1 MAAPARQSTA
11 PLLKDL
17 MDLPVSVSTSS
28 YVLKLSEAV
37 TEEGARKALDDYVVT
52 GELLR
57 NFRDALNMIS
67 TALETQSSKAAYLHG
82 SFGAGKSHFMAVL
95 HALLSNSEAARAR
108 QEFDPLY
115 QDFDWLRTGGKNFLL
130 VPYHMLNAESLE
142 HRVLGGYV
150 EWVAK
155 VRPGCSTPRVY
166 RTDALFDQLRDMKR
180 DFGDEQFLAQL
191 NAGASGEVDEWGNP
205 AAFWTAER
213 LETALNAAEV
223 HDKNV
228 RLDVQNP
235 TTPAELRA
243 RLTEDALQTVARRYG
258 RIAAQADGFIPLDEG
273 LSVIAEHAKSLGYDG
288 LVLFLDELMLWLTM
302 MMQEEKQVLRE
313 SAKFTNFV
321 EGGDSRRAIP
331 IISFI
336 ARQRDLREITGE
348 EMHGTGEAAMQQNL
362 NYASGR
368 FDSIKLE
375 DRNLPEI
382 AHERLLRPRSDE
394 ARQEIQAGLDRL
406 LAANPGAVRD
416 TWLGD
421 DKALVGAG
429 EEPLRKAYPFTPAF
443 MDALVKISSALQRNR
458 TGMKLMGEI
467 LADQRNRLRL
477 GDLVCL
483 GDLYPYLGKGG
494 NKPFQDAT
502 RVVFE
507 SAERLYNTKL
517 RPYLMT
523 THDVSE
529 EEIDAYARDPDSVPA
544 ERRPSLEAFTGDDRI
559 MRTLLLSALAPG
571 AVSLQNLTVER
582 LLALNHG
589 SIKSRFKGGAVQ
601 ALDGK
606 LQQWAGKFAEIKVSG
621 SGAQASVLLELTDI
635 DLDSILANANTY
647 TQTRFQR
654 DLAERILRRLLG
666 TTPRTGYDELAFVWK
681 GSPRTLEVNFANV
694 RDKDRVGDE
703 QLKPATDG
711 LWRIVVDYPFD
722 DGNYGPREDAMRI
735 EGLRAQAGPDGPA
748 RTLAWLPTHLSQQ
761 ARDSFRRLTVIDSV
775 LSDEDRFHGTFAK
788 HLSQDKRV
796 RAWQL
801 LEAQRDTLTREA
813 EKAFKQAYGLADKK
827 ETEVQLG
834 FEDHLDP
841 VHPVPGLSLPIGAS
855 FEKAVRLIA
864 ARLLECQFPA
874 HPQLDPEN
882 TGRAITTS
890 DAKKVYELVRRAALA
905 RDRRVEVPS
914 GERKLMTRLAQPLL
928 LGTMGEAYFELSS
941 HWTDFFDDQ
950 ARADGL
956 PAGDDLT
963 YVRLTDWL
971 DRPEPR
977 GLHETARQLVIAGFA
992 EIADRVWVRGGA
1004 VQDVSLAFA
1013 ARAGDALRTQP
1024 RPSEPDWEEALDR
1037 YESLFGEKPK
1047 SRLYRGQIINQ
1058 FATAVREQAR
1068 ACDEAAGELVRRLE
1082 DAQGKL
1088 GLDESDPAGRLA
1100 LARRSLALVK
1110 QLIDTAEAGSAAAR
1124 RTVETLA
1131 GFDLRGVSPLRY
1143 GTSLAQARKVA
1154 SALAEANADWDTLEL
1169 AEGLGPEGHSI
1180 LERLKAAARS
1190 DQQTADLAGALER
1203 ARREVIALLKAR
1215 QTPPTPPEP
1224 QQPPGPSGPDDISLK
1239 GDDAEP
1245 SVPSTHTA
1253 TPGSGGVR
1261 RAGGGRTKARV
1272 AAAQFAAEIQALAE
1286 AQPDAEI
1293 EITWRMVGE

>member
-1 MAAPARQSTA
+1 MAAPARERTA

-17 MDLPVSVSTSS
+17 MDLPATVSTSS

-37 TEEGARKALDDYVVT
+37 TEEGSRKALEEYVVT

-57 NFRDALNMIS
+57 NFREALGMIS

-95 HALLSNSEAARAR
+95 YALLSNSQAARSR

-115 QDFDWLRTGGKNFLL
+115 QEFNWLRTGHKNFLL

-150 EWVAK
+150 DWVTRI
-155 VRPGCSTPRVY
+155 RPKAPTPRVY
-166 RTDALFDQLRDMKR
+166 RTDALFDQLRDLRR
-180 DFGDEQFLAQL
+180 DFGDDQFLAQL
-191 NAGASGEVDEWGNP
+191 NAGAEEEADEWGNSS
-205 AAFWTAER
+205 AFWTAAR
-213 LETALNAAEV
+213 LNTALAAAEV

-228 RLDVQNP
+228 RLDVHNP
-235 TTPAELRA
+235 TTPAEFRA
-243 RLTEDALQTVARRYG
+243 RLTQDALKTVARGYA

-331 IISFI
+331 VISFI

-382 AHERLLRPRSDE
+382 AHERLLKPRSVE
-394 ARQEIQAGLDRL
+394 AQQEVQAGLDRL
-406 LAANPGAVRD
+406 LAAHPGAVRD

-443 MDALVKISSALQRNR
+443 MDALVQISSALQRNR

-507 SAERLYNTKL
+507 SAERLYKTKL
-517 RPYLMT
+517 RPYLST
-523 THDVSE
+523 THKVTE
-529 EEIDAYARDPDSVPA
+529 EEVAAYANDPESVPA
-544 ERRPSLEAFTGDDRI
+544 DRRLPLATFTGDDRI

-589 SIKSRFKGGAVQ
+589 SIRSRFKGGEVQ

-606 LQQWAGKFAEIKVSG
+606 LRQWAGQFPEIKVSG
-621 SGAQASVLLELTDI
+621 SGARASVLLELTDI

-666 TTPRTGYDELAFVWK
+666 TAQRPGYDELALVWK
-681 GSPRTLEVNFANV
+681 GSPRTLEVSFANV
-694 RDKDRVGDE
+694 RDKDRVSD
-703 QLKPATDG
+703 QHLKPATEG
-711 LWRIVVDYPFD
+711 LWRIVVDHPFD
-722 DGNYGPREDAMRI
+722 DGAYGPREDANRI
-735 EGLRAQAGPDGPA
+735 QELREQAGPDGPA

-761 ARDSFRRLTVIDSV
+761 ARDSFRRLTVIDNV

-827 ETEVQLG
+827 ESEVQLG
-834 FEDHLDP
+834 FDDHLDP
-841 VHPVPGLSLPIGAS
+841 VHPVDGLSLPIGAS
-855 FEKAVRLIA
+855 FDKAVRLIA

-882 TGRAITTS
+882 LGRAVTTS
-890 DAKKVYELVRRAALA
+890 EAKRVYALVRQAAEA
-905 RDRRVEVPS
+905 RDRRVEIPQ
-914 GERKLMTRLAQPLL
+914 GDRKLMRRLAEPLL

-941 HWTDFFDDQ
+941 HWLQFFTDQ
-950 ARADGL
+950 VRADDL

-971 DRPEPR
+971 DRPGPR
-977 GLHETARQLVIAGFA
+977 GLHETARQLVIAAFA
-992 EIADRVWVRGGA
+992 EIDDRVWVRGGA
-1004 VQDVSLAFA
+1004 VQDASLAFT

-1024 RPSEPDWEEALDR
+1024 LPSELSWEEALAR
-1037 YESLFGEKPK
+1037 YESLFGDKPK
-1047 SRLYRGQIINQ
+1047 TRLYRGQIINQ
-1058 FATAVREQAR
+1058 LATAVREQAR
-1068 ACDEAAGELVRRLE
+1068 SFDEAAGELVRRLE
-1082 DAQGKL
+1082 DVQDRL
-1088 GLDESDPAGRLA
+1088 GLDEADAAGRLA
-1100 LARRSLALVK
+1100 LARRSLALIK
-1110 QLIDTAEAGSAAAR
+1110 QLTDTAEAGSAAAR
-1124 RTVETLA
+1124 RTVEALA
-1131 GFDLRGVSPLRY
+1131 SFDLRGVSALRY
-1143 GTSLAQARKVA
+1143 GTSLVQARKVA
-1154 SALAEANADWDTLEL
+1154 TALAEASADWETLEL

-1190 DQQTADLAGALER
+1190 DQQTADLAKALET
-1203 ARREVIALLKAR
+1203 ARREVIALLRAR
-1215 QTPPTPPEP
+1215 QATSPPP
-1224 QQPPGPSGPDDISLK
+1224 QQPTGSTGLSGPDDISLK
-1239 GDDAEP
+1239 GDHAEP
-1245 SVPSTHTA
+1245 YVPSTHTA
-1253 TPGSGGVR
+1253 GGAVR
-1261 RAGGGRTKARV
+1261 RAGGRRTKAQTAV
-1272 AAAQFAAEIQALAE
+1272 AEFAAEIRALTE

-1293 EITWRMVGE
+1293 ELTWRVVGE